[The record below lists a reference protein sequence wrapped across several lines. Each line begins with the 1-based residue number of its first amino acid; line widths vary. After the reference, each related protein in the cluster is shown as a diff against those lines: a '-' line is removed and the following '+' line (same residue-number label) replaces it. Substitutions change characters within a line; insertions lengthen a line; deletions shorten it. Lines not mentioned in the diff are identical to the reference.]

1 MNTLTARLKKLQL
14 KEDEFNRNAALVPEN
29 DPNISLINDKIQL
42 LKESVEKLS
51 ADRGDLMSELKKIS
65 EIRNAKFL
73 EFFDKAASNVENIYQ
88 ALTTKDSQL
97 G

>member
-1 MNTLTARLKKLQL
+1 MN
-14 KEDEFNRNAALVPEN
+14 
-29 DPNISLINDKIQL
+29 
-42 LKESVEKLS
+42 
-51 ADRGDLMSELKKIS
+51 ELKKIS

-97 G
+97 S